1 MHESEIIIHLT
12 ANDPAIS
19 NDGLEDHMFAVLAA
33 VEEYADDAVEGVVV
47 AVDFDKR
54 EIELVFSMCHKTQSE
69 AQQIVAN
76 VFSLIETH
84 TAVSFRA
91 HDTAV
96 RSQVGDEHSLM
107 LCQ

>member
-19 NDGLEDHMFAVLAA
+19 NDALEDHMFEVLAA
-33 VEEYADDAVEGVVV
+33 VEQHADDAVEGVVV

-54 EIELVFSMCHKTQSE
+54 EIELAFSMCHKTQAE

-76 VFSLIETH
+76 VFNVIETH
-84 TAVSFRA
+84 TAVSFRRS
-91 HDTAV
+91 DVAV
-96 RSQVGDEHSLM
+96 RSHADDEQSVA